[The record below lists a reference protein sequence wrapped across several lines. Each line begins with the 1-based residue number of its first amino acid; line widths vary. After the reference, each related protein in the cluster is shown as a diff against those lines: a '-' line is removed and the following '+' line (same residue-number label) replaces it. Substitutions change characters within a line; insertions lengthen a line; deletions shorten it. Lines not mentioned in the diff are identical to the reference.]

1 RRGAMGRAMG
11 LAGLLGGLFLVSAV
25 LVGTSVRH
33 GVPRAGAELEPELA
47 EWDPASGAFAEDSLW
62 PLPQSLSTS
71 PRELRLAPERFQI
84 VHGAG
89 SAAGPACHLLQDAFR
104 RYHEYVFGGS
114 PWRPRARDGL
124 GAGARRE
131 ELAQLQVVVAS
142 SDPSCS
148 GYPRLESRE
157 GYHLTITEPVAVL
170 KADEV
175 WGALRGLETFS
186 QLVHE
191 DDYGSFLVNAS
202 EIYDFPRF
210 AHRGILL
217 DTSRHYLPLKFILTN
232 LNAMAFNKFNVL
244 HWHIVDDQ
252 SFPYQSI
259 SFPELSNKGAY
270 SYNHIYTPTDVH
282 LVIEYARLRG
292 IRIIPE
298 FDTPGHTQSW
308 GQGQKDLLTPC
319 YNGRQPSGSFG
330 PVNPIL
336 NTTYDFMARFF
347 KEISR
352 VFPDEYIHL
361 GGDEVS
367 FACWKSNPEVKD
379 FMKKQGFG
387 TDYAKLESY
396 YIQKILDIVS
406 SYNKGYVVWQE
417 VFDNKAQLKPD
428 TVIEVWMG
436 NNYAEELSRVTKAGF
451 TSILAAPWY
460 LDYISYGQDWKKY
473 YTVEP
478 LNFLGSEEQKK
489 LVIGGE
495 ACLWGEFVDATNL
508 TPRLWPRASA
518 VGERLWSSRNVTDLK
533 DAYKRLANHRCRM
546 LRRGIAAEPLFV
558 GYCAHEARGQ

>member
-1 RRGAMGRAMG
+1 MGRAVG
-11 LAGLLGGLFLVSAV
+11 LAGLLVGLFLVPAV
-25 LVGTSVRH
+25 LVSTSLR
-33 GVPRAGAELEPELA
+33 RGAPWADPEPELA
-47 EWDPASGAFAEDSLW
+47 EWELASGAVPEDSLW
-62 PLPQSLSTS
+62 PLPQWLRTS
-71 PRELRLAPERFQI
+71 PRQLQLAPGRFQL

-89 SAAGPACHLLQDAFR
+89 SSAGPACGLLQDAFR
-104 RYHEYVFGGS
+104 RYYEYMFGQSRQRKRGR
-114 PWRPRARDGL
+114 RPL
-124 GAGARRE
+124 GARAE
-131 ELAQLQVVVAS
+131 PQLLQLQVVIESRDPGCYSYPQLAS
-142 SDPSCS
+142 S
-148 GYPRLESRE
+148 EA
-157 GYHLTITEPVAVL
+157 YHLTVTEPVAIL

-191 DDYGSFLVNAS
+191 DDYGSFVVNES
-202 EIYDFPRF
+202 EIDDFPRF

-217 DTSRHYLPLKFILTN
+217 DTSRHYLPLKSILTN
-232 LNAMAFNKFNVL
+232 LDAMAFNKFNVL

-259 SFPELSNKGAY
+259 YFPELSDKGAY
-270 SYNHIYTPTDVH
+270 SYNHIYTPTDVQ

-292 IRIIPE
+292 IRVIPE

-308 GQGQKDLLTPC
+308 GKGQKDLLTPC
-319 YNGRQPSGSFG
+319 YNGQQPTGSFG

-336 NTTYDFMARFF
+336 NTTYDFMTKFF
-347 KEISR
+347 KEISS
-352 VFPDEYIHL
+352 VFPDAYIHL

-367 FACWKSNPEVKD
+367 FDCWKSNPEVKE

-387 TDYAKLESY
+387 IDYAKLESY

-406 SYNKGYVVWQE
+406 SYNKGYMVWQE

-428 TVIEVWMG
+428 TVVQVWMD
-436 NNYAEELSRVTKAGF
+436 NNYANELSIVTGAGF
-451 TSILAAPWY
+451 SAILAAPWY

-473 YTVEP
+473 YSVEP
-478 LNFLGSEEQKK
+478 LHFPGSEKQKK
-489 LVIGGE
+489 LLIGGE

-518 VGERLWSSRNVTDLK
+518 VGERLWSSRNVTNLQ
-533 DAYKRLANHRCRM
+533 DAYTRLTNHRCRM
-546 LRRGIAAEPLFV
+546 LRRGIAAEPVFV